1 MANGSAGRRLQL
13 VSTYYDT
20 VDRALRRRGL
30 VLRVRERDGR
40 FVQTVK
46 SDNAEA
52 SGPLARGEWE
62 DAIPG
67 PQPTRQAPES
77 GQFLPLELAERLVP
91 LFQTEVKRQA
101 IDLSPHPDTRIEA
114 AIDRGQIRAPG
125 RQGRERISEVEL
137 ELKSGVA
144 SALYDVALDLLAVA
158 PVRLELRSKAER
170 GYRLA
175 TARSR
180 RRTTTH
186 FEPPELDP
194 GVSGDAALQRI
205 GIACLERL
213 LRNDAAVR
221 RRSSEGIHQ
230 MRVAVRRLR
239 AVLSAF
245 SRMLPPEQRR
255 LASHELRWLANA
267 LGPARN
273 LHVFASG
280 LMGRVPARLVEPA
293 GLKALAAAVERRR
306 KTSYTAAVEAVRSPR
321 YTGMI
326 LRLLRWF
333 DACGWREDAASE
345 ALRQPIGSLAAGI
358 LDRRLHVVKQR
369 GEDFDNQYPEQRHR
383 LRIALKKLRYASE
396 ALTSL
401 YDADAVRPF
410 VRQLKLLQDDLG
422 EISDVRV
429 AHQIVTELSR
439 YGSGT
444 IAEAG
449 NRVVEWHEEGLADR
463 EPSLRRHLDGLLEI
477 KPFWTD

>member
-1 MANGSAGRRLQL
+1 MAKGSAGRRLQL

-40 FVQTVK
+40 FVQTIK

-67 PQPTRQAPES
+67 PQPSPQAPES
-77 GQFLPLELAERLVP
+77 GQFLPSELAERLVP

-101 IDLSPHPDTRIEA
+101 IDLSPEPDTRIEA
-114 AIDRGQIRAPG
+114 AIDRGQIRARG

-137 ELKSGVA
+137 ELKSGAA

-158 PVRLELRSKAER
+158 PVRLEPRSKAER

-175 TARSR
+175 ATRSR
-180 RRTTTH
+180 RLATTH
-186 FEPPELDP
+186 FEPPDLNT
-194 GVSGDAALQRI
+194 GMSGDEALQRI

-213 LRNDAAVR
+213 LRNEGAVR
-221 RRSSEGIHQ
+221 RRSTEGIHQ

-245 SRMLPPEQRR
+245 SRMLPTEQRR
-255 LASHELRWLANA
+255 LASQELRWLADA

-273 LHVFASG
+273 LHVFAHG

-306 KTSYTAAVEAVRSPR
+306 KASYTAAVEAVRSPR

-333 DACGWREDAASE
+333 DACGWREDVASE
-345 ALRQPIGSLAAGI
+345 DLRQPIGSLAARI
-358 LDRRLHVVKQR
+358 LDGRLHVVKQR
-369 GEDFDNQYPEQRHR
+369 GDDFHNQYPEQRHR
-383 LRIALKKLRYASE
+383 LRIALKKLRYATE

-401 YDADAVRPF
+401 YDPEAVRPF

-429 AHQIVTELSR
+429 ARDIVTDLSR
-439 YGSGT
+439 YSNAT

-463 EPSLRRHLDGLLEI
+463 EPNLRRHLDDLLEI
-477 KPFWTD
+477 TPFWIS